1 MPAPI
6 QRFSLPSRLVA
17 MAVLCVGV
25 GATTIQPLWAAA
37 PVASAPD
44 PLAFSTTQP
53 DNLPPLAPTRGAHG
67 MAVSAQRLASE
78 AGAHILAQG
87 GNAADAAVAMGY
99 ALAVVYP
106 AAGNLG
112 GGGFMLLRPP
122 GKQQSVFWIFGKSPR
137 SSHPHHVFG

>member
-17 MAVLCVGV
+17 MAVLCMGV

-53 DNLPPLAPTRGAHG
+53 DHLPPLAPTPIQSTAIATKREGREKRCMGAG
-67 MAVSAQRLASE
+67 M
-78 AGAHILAQG
+78 GA
-87 GNAADAAVAMGY
+87 
-99 ALAVVYP
+99 YP
-106 AAGNLG
+106 FTG
-112 GGGFMLLRPP
+112 
-122 GKQQSVFWIFGKSPR
+122 
-137 SSHPHHVFG
+137 